1 MWQNM
6 ANNLATIIADLYPMW
21 PWRNKLATNRS
32 DLQYNLAKTL
42 QNILARFSADLCPIV
57 AQA

>member
-1 MWQNM
+1 M

-42 QNILARFSADLCPIV
+42 QNILATFSADLCPIV
-57 AQA
+57 ART